1 MQRQDHFSSSP
12 VDCSLCKW
20 CLGNQQMKVL
30 QGGMVMQMFHLPA
43 WKSSAAKR
51 ERGALWGNQ
60 LPCTLLAYLILLE
73 ILVSTLKTN
82 NSYEVRKE
90 QPVCLF
96 LNILV

>member
-51 ERGALWGNQ
+51 ERSSVGKSAPLHAAGLSHSAGNFGVYPQ
-60 LPCTLLAYLILLE
+60 
-73 ILVSTLKTN
+73 N
-82 NSYEVRKE
+82 
-90 QPVCLF
+90 
-96 LNILV
+96 